1 MIKDIFEKIW
11 DVICFI
17 FGGIALILCC
27 ICILTVVCL
36 TASAVL
42 THFLANPIHI
52 AYAFGGLALFVALIW
67 LSVHEAF
74 LEFIASFVLH
84 FLLTILAFVFIVFVG
99 FINGFFPGPIH

>member
-17 FGGIALILCC
+17 FGGIFILI
-27 ICILTVVCL
+27 VVFGV
-36 TASAVL
+36 ASAVL

-67 LSVHEAF
+67 LSMIEDF
-74 LEFIASFVLH
+74 QQFIASFILH